1 MPDDY
6 QKPSF
11 DEAIGFVLEHEG
23 GCTDDP
29 ADPGGATQWGVSLRL
44 LQELGY
50 DVDRRRRRRRRPTS
64 AALTSREAVAMFR
77 SEWWDR
83 YDYGSLGTQL
93 VAEKVFDLAVNMGP
107 AQAHRLLQRALRAS
121 RRGESARGRR
131 ARPADLDGG
140 PAADPWATRA
150 ALRSEAAGF
159 YRLLAAQK
167 PSLAVFLTGW
177 LRRAYW

>member
-23 GCTDDP
+23 GYTDHP

-44 LQELGY
+44 LHELGY
-50 DVDRRRRRRRRPTS
+50 DVDGDGDVDAVRRQ
-64 AALTSREAVAMFR
+64 ALTKSGRPWPSSGA
-77 SEWWDR
+77 SWWDR

-107 AQAHRLLQRALRAS
+107 AQAHRILQRALRAS
-121 RRGESARGRR
+121 RRWFNCSRTAS
-131 ARPADLDGG
+131 RPAHLERG
-140 PAADPWATRA
+140 PRRGSLGDCAPRCAPRPPGSTGCSPHRNRA
-150 ALRSEAAGF
+150 SRS
-159 YRLLAAQK
+159 
-167 PSLAVFLTGW
+167 S
-177 LRRAYW
+177 